1 MPEKTDRDYG
11 QTRAIYPPGE
21 AASINS
27 YLKLALKSQKE
38 ANRGE
43 GKTFTAGGKLELL
56 DSSSPSNRSN
66 LLKIK
71 RQKSLT
77 RSN

>member
-27 YLKLALKSQKE
+27 YLQLALKSQKE
-38 ANRGE
+38 VNRGE
-43 GKTFTAGGKLELL
+43 GETFTTEGKLALL

-71 RQKSLT
+71 LQKSLT
-77 RSN
+77 TCN